1 MIDIPPPDPGIEVI
15 VASRGYSKGLAQT
28 DGVQVRAQPELAF
41 GPVYLA
47 VYAKNVT
54 SSTAEGEG
62 GPIVGF
68 RTRAGGF
75 DLAAAATWKIA
86 LQPHGTTNDD
96 ALELTGSVGRR
107 FGPVGTRLSLTWS
120 PNDLGATDETLW
132 GEAQLSYSLRRTTSL
147 SANLGRRERD
157 GGDDYTAFNVG
168 LTQSLPQGFSV
179 DIRWYD
185 TNRSALGDNFEARFV
200 ASLRLRL

>member
-1 MIDIPPPDPGIEVI
+1 MIDIPPPDPALEVI

-28 DGVQVRAQPELAF
+28 DGVQVRAQPELGF

-68 RTRAGGF
+68 RTSAGGF
-75 DLAAAATWKIA
+75 ELAASATWKIA
-86 LQPHGTTNDD
+86 IHPHGTTNDD
-96 ALELTGSVGRR
+96 ALELIGSVGRR
-107 FGPVGTRLSLTWS
+107 FGPVGARLSLTWS
-120 PNDLGATDETLW
+120 PNDLGSTNETLW

-147 SANLGRRERD
+147 SANIGRRERD
-157 GGDDYTAFNVG
+157 GGPDYAAFNVG
-168 LTQSLPQGFSV
+168 LTQNLPQGFSA
-179 DIRWYD
+179 DLRWYD
-185 TNRSALGDNFEARFV
+185 TSRSNLGDTFEGRFV